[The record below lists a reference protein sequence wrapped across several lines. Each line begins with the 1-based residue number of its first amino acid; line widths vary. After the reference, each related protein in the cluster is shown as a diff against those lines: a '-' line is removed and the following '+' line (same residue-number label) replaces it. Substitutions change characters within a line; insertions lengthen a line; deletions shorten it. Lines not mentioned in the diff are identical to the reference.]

1 MQCFLGSLDAFPN
14 AVNQCSELAQ
24 PDAVCC
30 DKPIVVDEYIY
41 VVVTASRLE
50 QPDVSPTPEMT
61 KFLLAL
67 WFLYWRN
74 WTYLATTDQDP

>member
-1 MQCFLGSLDAFPN
+1 MQCFLGSLDTFPN

-41 VVVTASRLE
+41 AVVTASGLA
-50 QPDVSPTPEMT
+50 QPDVSRDDVAVGVMVSV
-61 KFLLAL
+61 LA
-67 WFLYWRN
+67 
-74 WTYLATTDQDP
+74 